1 MNIQHRHM
9 FSSDCASAPK
19 ALIMAN
25 TPPKQAFYDDMLS
38 RDLSK
43 LPWVHIYIAGFP
55 CKPYSMLH
63 HKTKLM
69 KEKTA
74 KPLFAIL
81 KLLRTSGPAV
91 AVLENVKGISRV
103 MDKVLGMIRRQGYH
117 VMHIEM
123 NPPHLGEP
131 VQRPRYYILV
141 VRKDLAIASEA
152 VMQDITDLT
161 WKHMEVSKQHV
172 DIQSRCLPPAHPE
185 VVRALKARRANFEV
199 AASKGFPGKKQNPR
213 WIIRH
218 RAFAKK
224 TRVSKSGSTKASAA
238 SSGPRLLGSSAC
250 RPSSSAG
257 KVSADTLLLHGP
269 RERDMWRILS
279 EKMPDLSAADVS
291 QSIYRCG
298 ARNDGR
304 LPTVTP
310 SGQIA
315 VTSLGRMLVPM
326 DKLLVHG
333 FPVHRMS
340 FPASISDSEL
350 GMIGGN
356 TMHLMCVGCAVR
368 IALSLVDW
376 NLPASRGP
384 PPKKQLSAKRRPAVK
399 RGQAPRLLGS
409 SAPRKNQRSQS
420 QSDHPHNIRAQPLN
434 ISRAQPRMS
443 KSTAPFVWPLASPDK
458 RKAAQ
463 NIASVHAKQT
473 RWSTK

>member
-1 MNIQHRHM
+1 
-9 FSSDCASAPK
+9 
-19 ALIMAN
+19 
-25 TPPKQAFYDDMLS
+25 
-38 RDLSK
+38 
-43 LPWVHIYIAGFP
+43 
-55 CKPYSMLH
+55 
-63 HKTKLM
+63 
-69 KEKTA
+69 
-74 KPLFAIL
+74 
-81 KLLRTSGPAV
+81 
-91 AVLENVKGISRV
+91 
-103 MDKVLGMIRRQGYH
+103 
-117 VMHIEM
+117 
-123 NPPHLGEP
+123 
-131 VQRPRYYILV
+131 
-141 VRKDLAIASEA
+141 
-152 VMQDITDLT
+152 
-161 WKHMEVSKQHV
+161 
-172 DIQSRCLPPAHPE
+172 
-185 VVRALKARRANFEV
+185 
-199 AASKGFPGKKQNPR
+199 
-213 WIIRH
+213 
-218 RAFAKK
+218 
-224 TRVSKSGSTKASAA
+224 
-238 SSGPRLLGSSAC
+238 
-250 RPSSSAG
+250 
-257 KVSADTLLLHGP
+257 
-269 RERDMWRILS
+269 MWRILS

-420 QSDHPHNIRAQPLN
+420 QSDHPRNIRAQPLN

-443 KSTAPFVWPLASPDK
+443 NQLSTAPFVWPLASPDK

>member
-1 MNIQHRHM
+1 MNIQHRHV

-38 RDLSK
+38 RDLSR

-81 KLLRTSGPAV
+81 KLLRTSGPAA

-103 MDKVLGMIRRQGYH
+103 MENVLGMIRRQGYH
-117 VMHIEM
+117 VMYIEM

-131 VQRPRYYILV
+131 VQRPRYYIV
-141 VRKDLAIASEA
+141 AVRKDLAIASEA

-199 AASKGFPGKKQNPR
+199 AASKGFPGRKQNPR

-224 TRVSKSGSTKASAA
+224 SKSCSTKASAA
-238 SSGPRLLGSSAC
+238 SSAPHHH
-250 RPSSSAG
+250 G

-269 RERDMWRILS
+269 RERDVWRLLS
-279 EKMPDLSAADVS
+279 EKMPDVSAADVS
-291 QSIYRCG
+291 QSVYRCG

-315 VTSLGRMLVPM
+315 VTSLRRMLVPM

-384 PPKKQLSAKRRPAVK
+384 PPMKQLSAKRRPAVK

-409 SAPRKNQRSQS
+409 SAPRKNQQSQS
-420 QSDHPHNIRAQPLN
+420 QSDHPRNIREQPLN

-443 KSTAPFVWPLASPDK
+443 HQLSTPPVVRPLASPDK
-458 RKAAQ
+458 RKAVQ
-463 NIASVHAKQT
+463 NIASVRAKQT